1 MELKN
6 FDDFPREKEIYGF
19 GGSCWKQAIV
29 YKDNVYMLKYP
40 NKHHP
45 NSPLVEWIGSNI
57 YKMLGINVHETLL
70 GISKEVERVVVA
82 CKLFTN
88 RGDEVYG
95 FDKLKNMGTPD
106 KIDKIQIKGNSP
118 IDKANYAVSIL
129 KAGIFSSFAD
139 ELEAHLWDMC
149 VVDMLIGNLRKDS
162 DWGLVKRVEDDCEV
176 APVYDNG
183 DSFEDTTIRTIKDL
197 NYKSLN
203 CEGFNKSIL
212 RLVPVMLKKQ
222 SEFEALIDAIPER
235 FKDVEII
242 SWEQREFYKG
252 FLKARLN
259 NILIPLYKKVSP
271 TKKFSLLFQQ

>member
-6 FDDFPREKEIYGF
+6 FDDFPRRDGIYGF

-95 FDKLKNMGTPD
+95 FDKIKNMGTPD
-106 KIDKIQIKGNSP
+106 KINKIQMKGNSP

-129 KAGIFSSFAD
+129 KAGLFSNYANK
-139 ELEAHLWDMC
+139 LKAQLWDIC
-149 VVDMLIGNLRKDS
+149 VVDLFIGNIRKDS
-162 DWGLVKRVEDDCEV
+162 DWGLVNKVDGDCEI

-183 DSFEDTTIRTIKDL
+183 GAFEDETIKTIEDL
-197 NYKSLN
+197 DYKDLD
-203 CEGFNKSIL
+203 CESFNKSVL
-212 RLVPVMLKKQ
+212 KLVPLMQEKQ
-222 SEFEALIDAIPER
+222 SEFEALIDAIPEK
-235 FKDVEII
+235 FEGVNII
-242 SWEQREFYKG
+242 SQEQREFYKG
-252 FLKARLN
+252 FLKARLDN
-259 NILIPLYKKVSP
+259 VLTLLYEKISRIKEDN
-271 TKKFSLLFQQ
+271 F